1 MRKLFNDGYNSL
13 WHFLFGILAYHYWI
27 IIVIFVAYQLMDP
40 TEENVLIDLTEF
52 FIGYSSMYFYVRII
66 TSL

>member
-27 IIVIFVAYQLMDP
+27 VIVIFVSYQLMDP

-52 FIGYSSMYFYVRII
+52 FIGYSSMYVYERI